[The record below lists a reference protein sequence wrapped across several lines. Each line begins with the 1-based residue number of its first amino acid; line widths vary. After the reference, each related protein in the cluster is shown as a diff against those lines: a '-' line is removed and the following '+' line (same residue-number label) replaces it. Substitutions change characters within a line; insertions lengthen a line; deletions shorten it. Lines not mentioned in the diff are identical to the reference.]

1 MVDTERLHTAQ
12 LLYNL
17 RDRLDAELALRKHP
31 STRANVKHAI
41 SVIEATADQTMR
53 GLVDLDT
60 AGARSPKQGSSHSAN
75 SSASANSATTS
86 TTSPTEPHLTWDN
99 RGVPQR
105 HLEGAR

>member
-1 MVDTERLHTAQ
+1 MIMVDTERLHTAQ

-60 AGARSPKQGSSHSAN
+60 ADAIAEAGELTLRQLIGIRKLRDNMNH
-75 SSASANSATTS
+75 
-86 TTSPTEPHLTWDN
+86 EPN
-99 RGVPQR
+99 RIPPDLG
-105 HLEGAR
+105 